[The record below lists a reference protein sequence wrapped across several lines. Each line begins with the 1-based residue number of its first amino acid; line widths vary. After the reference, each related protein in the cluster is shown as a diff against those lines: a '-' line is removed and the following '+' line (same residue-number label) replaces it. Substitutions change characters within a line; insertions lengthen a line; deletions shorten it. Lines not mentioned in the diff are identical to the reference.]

1 MNLEKDLERVKEL
14 LKEVKYLTF
23 EQISSFLDWTEQDK
37 KDYKAILMS
46 WVDSGDLILSKK
58 NRFSLPENLGYV
70 KGVFRIIKNRFA
82 FVDREDSVEKEGIFI
97 PKEEFNN
104 ALDEDTVLE
113 RLSYVFL
120 VSLAFLCK
128 NPNKSMWNST
138 LGILN
143 AL

>member
-14 LKEVKYLTF
+14 LKDVKYLTF

-70 KGVFRIIKNRFA
+70 KGIFRIIKNRFVY
-82 FVDREDSVEKEGIFI
+82 VDRED
-97 PKEEFNN
+97 
-104 ALDEDTVLE
+104 
-113 RLSYVFL
+113 
-120 VSLAFLCK
+120 
-128 NPNKSMWNST
+128 
-138 LGILN
+138 
-143 AL
+143 